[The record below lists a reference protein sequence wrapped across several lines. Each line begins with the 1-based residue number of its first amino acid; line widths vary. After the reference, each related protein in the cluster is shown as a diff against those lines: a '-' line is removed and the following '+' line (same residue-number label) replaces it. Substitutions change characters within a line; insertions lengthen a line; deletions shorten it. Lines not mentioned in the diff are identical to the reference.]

1 MIENLDYKKVAKEI
15 FGDIQKLQVKNTPN
29 LRRVRKKYS
38 KMLDNV
44 APRQILDFARY
55 FINNKITTGLK
66 NPKM

>member
-29 LRRVRKKYS
+29 LRRIRKKYS
-38 KMLDNV
+38 KMLENV